1 MTEHIFV
8 FVLNVFILT
17 LSAFNTF
24 CATMV
29 LINKHADD
37 DDNDDSDVKIFY
49 QTIYF
54 NYLFYL
60 IAVCL
65 QM

>member
-37 DDNDDSDVKIFY
+37 DNDDSDVKIFY